1 MSSQQQLSL
10 NVFESM
16 EKLLD
21 EATTVGPGATVDYF
35 RAVAYA
41 LGAQMAVVGE
51 RDKMPDFLNI
61 VASELSSGVEVGM
74 LTTHGVK
81 CKLDAEI
88 HAVKRY

>member
-10 NVFESM
+10 NVFEGM

-21 EATTVGPGATVDYF
+21 EATTAGPGATVDYF
-35 RAVAYA
+35 RAAAYA

-61 VASELSSGVEVGM
+61 VVSELSTGVEVGM
-74 LTTHGVK
+74 RTAHGVT
-81 CKLDAEI
+81 CKLGAEI